1 MPKNRTFIHIG
12 CHKAG
17 STFVQE
23 ELLQKL
29 KNIKPITF
37 FNKNEY
43 LEKEFLYIS
52 QCADIYYE
60 SNVEQVISEYY
71 KQFEDIFISAEG
83 LSGNGYNV
91 FTGGYL
97 IESIAKR
104 LHNIFPDGKIIII
117 IRNQKDAIESYF
129 KDDVKYGYLGDFQSW
144 FNWRL
149 NTYQLNYFKY
159 FQLIKTYQNIFGKD
173 KVKVMLFENLF
184 NLDYLKNM
192 LDDFGVNTLG
202 IDKVDFKRSYNKTY
216 SPLSSKITPIINRFF
231 GSKLTH
237 GVTFGND
244 SRLKVYNFWRNNLS
258 KYFDNI
264 SLKVGLKKSKFSFP
278 GYEELLYEQ
287 FHSNNLRLSEIID
300 TDLFKHKY
308 I

>member
-1 MPKNRTFIHIG
+1 MSKNKTFIHIG

-60 SNVEQVISEYY
+60 NNVEQVISKYY
-71 KQFEDIFISAEG
+71 QKFEDIFISAEG

-91 FTGGYL
+91 FTGGFL

-104 LHNIFPDGKIIII
+104 LHNIFPDGKILII

-149 NTYQLNYFKY
+149 NTCQLNYFKY
-159 FQLIKTYQNIFGKD
+159 FQLIKTYQNIFGKE

-184 NLDYLKNM
+184 DLDYLKNI
-192 LDDFGVNTLG
+192 LDDFGVNTFG
-202 IDKVDFKRSYNKTY
+202 IDKVNFKRGLNKTY
-216 SPLSSKITPIINRFF
+216 SPLSLKITPIINRIF

-237 GVTFGND
+237 GVTFGKDN
-244 SRLKVYNFWRNNLS
+244 RLKVYNLWRYQLS
-258 KYFDNI
+258 DYFNKIPIYKNKNKFNFDNYEK
-264 SLKVGLKKSKFSFP
+264 LLNDNFHENNKKLSD
-278 GYEELLYEQ
+278 LIDI
-287 FHSNNLRLSEIID
+287 NLN
-300 TDLFKHKY
+300 KY
-308 I
+308 DYI

>member
-1 MPKNRTFIHIG
+1 MSKNRTFIHIG

-60 SNVEQVISEYY
+60 NNVEQVISKYY

-91 FTGGYL
+91 FTGGFL

-104 LHNIFPDGKIIII
+104 LHNIFPEGKIIII

-159 FQLIKTYQNIFGKD
+159 FQLIKTYQNIFGTD
-173 KVKVMLFENLF
+173 
-184 NLDYLKNM
+184 
-192 LDDFGVNTLG
+192 TTG
-202 IDKVDFKRSYNKTY
+202 IDKVDFKKSYNKTY
-216 SPLSSKITPIINRFF
+216 SPLSLKITPIINRFF

-237 GVTFGND
+237 GVTFGKDN
-244 SRLKVYNFWRNNLS
+244 RLKMYNLWR
-258 KYFDNI
+258 Y
-264 SLKVGLKKSKFSFP
+264 
-278 GYEELLYEQ
+278 
-287 FHSNNLRLSEIID
+287 RLSNYFNKIPIYKNQFIFDDYEKILNDNFHENNKKLSNIID
-300 TDLFKHKY
+300 INLNEYGY